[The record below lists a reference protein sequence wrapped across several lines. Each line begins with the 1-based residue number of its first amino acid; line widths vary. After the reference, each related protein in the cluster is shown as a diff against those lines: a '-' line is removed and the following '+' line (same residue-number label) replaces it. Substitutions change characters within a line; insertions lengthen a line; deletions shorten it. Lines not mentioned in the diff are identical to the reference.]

1 MRILN
6 GIAQS
11 NEEDDS
17 LCITSLESD
26 LSEKAKVT
34 AFATNTCRC
43 RFGKGEKPCSESLSM
58 DEYVESRN
66 NCHELTSTE
75 LDLVILGGIQISSNF
90 NEVGISGRP
99 YKHPQQTRM
108 AFLLSQQK
116 NLQEDIFIFALPKQ
130 KPIL

>member
-1 MRILN
+1 
-6 GIAQS
+6 
-11 NEEDDS
+11 
-17 LCITSLESD
+17 
-26 LSEKAKVT
+26 
-34 AFATNTCRC
+34 
-43 RFGKGEKPCSESLSM
+43 M